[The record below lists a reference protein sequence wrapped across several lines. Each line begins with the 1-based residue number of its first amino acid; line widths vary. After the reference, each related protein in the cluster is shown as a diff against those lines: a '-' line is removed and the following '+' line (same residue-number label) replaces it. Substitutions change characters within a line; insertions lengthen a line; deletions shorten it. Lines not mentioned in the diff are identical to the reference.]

1 MHDMRQNRSPHE
13 IVNNISRIYGAAA
26 GAVKMKITRSSA
38 RATKCQRADSFQC

>member
-26 GAVKMKITRSSA
+26 GAVKMKITR
-38 RATKCQRADSFQC
+38 RTTKCQRADSFQC